1 MDLML
6 NQEEKEFKAYC
17 ASFAKEVLAPMARE
31 LGETSEVPRPMLHQ
45 MAGAGFFRR
54 LLPEELGGPGV
65 KALPLSLAR
74 EQFAGVFCPADVT
87 LAMQGL
93 GSYPITLAGTRA
105 QKERYL
111 PAIAKGETLTT
122 FALTEPGAGSDVNGM
137 ESRAEKVDGGWLL
150 NGEKVFIS
158 DGYSADILVTFVRT
172 PTADDS
178 RLITAFILD
187 KGMAGLSVAERLEVI
202 APHDLVRLRYEDLF
216 VPDENLLGGVGQGFK
231 LAMQTLEL
239 FRVTVGAAG
248 LGIGQAAYQAALD
261 YSKRRRQFGRA
272 LADFQ
277 ATRFKLAETATEL
290 DAARGLVYRGAIAKD
305 QGRADAAVRASM
317 AKLYGTEAGFRAAD
331 MAVQLFGGRGV
342 VKGSL
347 PERLY
352 REIRAL
358 RIYEGASE
366 IQKMVIAHHLLKDAG
381 GEG

>member
-6 NQEEKEFKAYC
+6 NKEEKKFKAYC
-17 ASFAKEVLAPMARE
+17 AEFAREVLAPLAKE
-31 LGETSEVPRPMLHQ
+31 LGETDEVPRPMVAK
-45 MAGAGFFRR
+45 MAEAGFFKY
-54 LLPEELGGPGV
+54 LLPKDLGGPGV

-93 GSYPITLAGTRA
+93 GSYPITLAGTPA
-105 QKERYL
+105 QKERHL
-111 PAIAKGETLTT
+111 PAIVRGQTLTT
-122 FALTEPGAGSDVNGM
+122 FALTEPGAGSDVNSM
-137 ESRAEKVDGGWLL
+137 ESRAEPVDGGWVL

-158 DGYSADILVTFVRT
+158 NGYSADILVTFVRT
-172 PTADDS
+172 PTQES
-178 RLITAFILD
+178 PRLISAFLLE

-202 APHDLVRLRYEDLF
+202 APHDLVRLRYENLF
-216 VPDENLLGGVGQGFK
+216 VPEENLLGEVGQGFK

-248 LGIGQAAYQAALD
+248 LGIGQAAYEAALV
-261 YSKRRRQFGRA
+261 YTKNRRQFGQA

-277 ATRFKLAETATEL
+277 ATRFKLAEIATEL

-305 QGRADAAVRASM
+305 HGRADAALKASM
-317 AKLYGTEAGFRAAD
+317 AKLYGTEAGFRAVDA
-331 MAVQLFGGRGV
+331 AVQLFGGRGV
-342 VKGSL
+342 TKGSL

-366 IQKMVIAHHLLKDAG
+366 IQKMVIAHHLLKESQ
-381 GEG
+381 GES